1 MTKRWPTVP
10 VALSLVAVACV
21 GGDSDERGTVS
32 VRVDRPAFQAQRAF
46 ADLEAQVA
54 FGPRIPGTE
63 AHAQELEWLVTQ
75 LRELADTVFLDPF
88 DHVTK
93 EGDSLSLT
101 NVFARFGTQTT
112 RRLLLLTHWDTRPK
126 ADRSENAADRDKP
139 VPGANDGASGTA
151 ILLELAR
158 LFAEQAPPGGVDLLF
173 SDGEDYGPST
183 DDMFLGARHYVSTRA
198 REDPPLFAV
207 LLDMVGDADP
217 LFPVEAYSVE
227 NARQVV
233 ERVWSV
239 ARDLGYG
246 RYFPLD
252 RTVRVVDDHIELN
265 DAGIPTIDIID
276 FDYGPGNGLWHT
288 PNDVVANTSAE
299 TLRMVGDV
307 VAEVVYRNR

>member
-1 MTKRWPTVP
+1 MVG
-10 VALSLVAVACV
+10 VALSMVAVGCV
-21 GGDSDERGTVS
+21 GGDSDGGGTVS

-54 FGPRIPGTE
+54 FGPRIPGTD
-63 AHAQELEWLVTQ
+63 AHAEELEWLVTQ

-88 DHVTK
+88 EHVTN

-101 NVFARFGTQTT
+101 NVFARFGPQTT

-126 ADRSENAADRDKP
+126 ADRSDNAADRDKP

-158 LFAEQAPPGGVDLLF
+158 MFAEQAPPGGVDLLF

-183 DDMFLGARHYVSTRA
+183 DDMFLGARHYVSTRVP
-198 REDPPLFAV
+198 EDPPLFAI

-233 ERVWSV
+233 ERVWGI
-239 ARDLGYG
+239 ARDLGYV
-246 RYFPLD
+246 RYFPMD
-252 RTVRVVDDHIELN
+252 RMVRVVDDHIELN

-276 FDYGPGNGLWHT
+276 FDYGPANGLWHT
-288 PNDVVANTSAE
+288 PNDVPANTSAE